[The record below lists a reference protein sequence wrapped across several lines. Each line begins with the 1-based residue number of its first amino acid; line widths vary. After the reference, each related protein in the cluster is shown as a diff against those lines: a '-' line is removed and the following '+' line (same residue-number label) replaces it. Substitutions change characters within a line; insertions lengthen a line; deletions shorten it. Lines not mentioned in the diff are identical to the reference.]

1 MGYRIEYQKTA
12 GMHQGRLLVLTMLC
26 FFSFLILIYKQWPEG
41 AGIIRG
47 LLWDAKN
54 SAPVAALEA
63 FAKDLQNGD
72 AVQAFSGFL
81 QRLTP

>member
-1 MGYRIEYQKTA
+1 MGYRIDYQKTA
-12 GMHQGRLLVLTMLC
+12 GKQQGRLLVLTMLC
-26 FFSFLILIYKQWPEG
+26 FFCFLILVYKQWPEG
-41 AGIIRG
+41 AGVIRY
-47 LLWDAKN
+47 LLLDAKN
-54 SAPVAALEA
+54 SAPVAALED

>member
-12 GMHQGRLLVLTMLC
+12 GMHQGRLLVLTTLS
-26 FFSFLILIYKQWPEG
+26 FFCFLILIYKQWPEG

-54 SAPVAALEA
+54 SAPVAALED

-72 AVQAFSGFL
+72 TVQAFSGFL

>member
-12 GMHQGRLLVLTMLC
+12 GMHQGRLLVLTTLS
-26 FFSFLILIYKQWPEG
+26 FFSFLILVYKQWPEG
-41 AGIIRG
+41 AGIIRC
-47 LLWDAKN
+47 LLLDAKN
-54 SAPVAALEA
+54 SAPVAALED

-81 QRLTP
+81 QHLSP